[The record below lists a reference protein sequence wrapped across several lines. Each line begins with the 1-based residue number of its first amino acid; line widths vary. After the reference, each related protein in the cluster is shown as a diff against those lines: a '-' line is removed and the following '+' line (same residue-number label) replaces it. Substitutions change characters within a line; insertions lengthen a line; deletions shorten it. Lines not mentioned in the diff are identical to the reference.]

1 MVVYADVLITLNLF
15 VNFFILKF
23 TCRICREEVPF
34 FRLIFA
40 ALVGAAFSLYIFLPP
55 TGMITETMFRLV
67 ISALIVLLAFGFNSI
82 KSLVRRVAVFFAV
95 SFLYA
100 GVMMGIWAVWKP
112 DQLAINNGVVYLD
125 ISPAVLI
132 IATLVGYVTLSL
144 IRFFSE
150 KQAYAGR
157 RCRLKITY
165 NQKEVIFTA
174 LTDTG
179 HSLTD
184 ALSGKDVII
193 IEKSLAVK
201 LCEKITTAV
210 TTLNDETP
218 KGFRLIPYSVVGG
231 RGLLPAF
238 SPDKVELLEG
248 EKSTEIEGVLIGV
261 SEVPLGEDYKGIVSP
276 VTLAK

>member
-1 MVVYADVLITLNLF
+1 MIVYADVLITLNLF
-15 VNFFILKF
+15 VNFFILQF
-23 TCRICREEVPF
+23 TCRICKERFRF

-55 TGMITETMFRLV
+55 TGMFTETVFRLV
-67 ISALIVLLAFGFNSI
+67 ISALIVLLAFGFSSI

-100 GVMMGIWAVWKP
+100 GAMMGIWAIWKP
-112 DQLAINNGVVYLD
+112 DSLAINNGVVYLN
-125 ISPAVLI
+125 ISPTVLI
-132 IATLVGYVTLSL
+132 IATLVSYGALSL
-144 IRFFSE
+144 IRFFSA
-150 KQAYAGR
+150 KHAYAGK

-165 NQKEVIFTA
+165 GENSAELTA
-174 LTDTG
+174 LVDTG

-184 ALSGKDVII
+184 ALSQKDVII

-201 LCEKITTAV
+201 LCEEIPDNV
-210 TTLNDETP
+210 TLPNNKTP

-231 RGLLPAF
+231 KGILPAF
-238 SPDKVELLEG
+238 LPDKVELLD
-248 EKSTEIEGVLIGV
+248 EKNSTEIRDVLLGI
-261 SEVPLGEDYKGIVSP
+261 SDSALGEDYKGIVSP